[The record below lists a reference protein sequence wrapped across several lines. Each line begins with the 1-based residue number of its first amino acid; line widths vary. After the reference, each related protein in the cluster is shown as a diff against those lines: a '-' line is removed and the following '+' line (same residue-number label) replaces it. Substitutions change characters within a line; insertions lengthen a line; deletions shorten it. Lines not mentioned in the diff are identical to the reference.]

1 MRTIPTSMT
10 TFIDTHVH
18 FYDEWFDQEAEDA
31 ITRSLHAGVVKMI
44 QPDVDSTER
53 DKMFALSEKHPGV
66 LFTMIGLY
74 PDSVKENWEEEIQAY
89 LNYSSRNPVAI
100 GEIGLDY
107 YYSKETADLQKA
119 ALKAQF
125 ELAAKLNLPVNIH
138 LRDATEDFL
147 KIAKEC
153 SYLGLRGNMH
163 AFSGSY
169 ETFIELQKYGDWS
182 VGIGGVVTFK
192 KAKVAESVVKIPL
205 EKIVLETDAPYLAP
219 VPMRG
224 KRNESTYIPYIA
236 QKVADLKGISLDQ
249 VAEVTSHNAET
260 LFGI

>member
-1 MRTIPTSMT
+1 MT

-18 FYDEWFDQEAEDA
+18 FYDEWFGNESEEAIA
-31 ITRSLHAGVVKMI
+31 RSLEAGVVKMI
-44 QPDVDSTER
+44 QPDVDSKER
-53 DKMFALSEKHPGV
+53 EKMFLLSEKHPGV

-74 PDSVKENWEEEIQAY
+74 PDSVTEDWEKEIEDMLRY
-89 LNYSSRNPVAI
+89 TSRNPVAI

-107 YYSKETADLQKA
+107 HYSKESAELQKI

-125 ELAAKLNLPVNIH
+125 ELAAKMNLPVNIH
-138 LRDATEDFL
+138 LRDATEDFM
-147 KIAKEC
+147 KVVKEC
-153 SYLGLRGNMH
+153 AHLGLRGNMH
-163 AFSGSY
+163 AFRGSY
-169 ETFIELQKYGDWS
+169 ETFLELQKYGDWS

-192 KAKVAESVVKIPL
+192 KAKIAESVVKIPL

-224 KRNESTYIPYIA
+224 QRNESTFIPYIA
-236 QKVADLKGISLDQ
+236 QKVADLKGISIEEI
-249 VAEVTSHNAET
+249 AEVTSRNAEA